1 MKSGGAELEPRT
13 LSPTVNTWPGMV
25 SRMDAV
31 ASSNV
36 RSQRAMSPAP
46 TSTCADVPEVAA
58 TMPRAGGAPGPT
70 DRSPVQVHSSPIA
83 TRTARAGMTRK
94 RVTLRRLGDIEA
106 SVAGV
111 RRQHTLLEQ
120 KPCAGVGDLTSRGTV
135 GCGAVCTGLP
145 GYLLRR
151 VHSFAG
157 RLLRSSSR
165 EAGPWFRDRRHRLQR
180 GEGVV

>member
-36 RSQRAMSPAP
+36 RSQRAISPAP
-46 TSTCADVPEVAA
+46 TSTCPDGAA
-58 TMPRAGGAPGPT
+58 VKAVTPRTGGGPT

-83 TRTARAGMTRK
+83 ARTARAGMTRK
-94 RVTLRRLGDIEA
+94 RLSLRRLGDIEA

-111 RRQHTLLEQ
+111 RRQRTLLE
-120 KPCAGVGDLTSRGTV
+120 
-135 GCGAVCTGLP
+135 
-145 GYLLRR
+145 
-151 VHSFAG
+151 
-157 RLLRSSSR
+157 
-165 EAGPWFRDRRHRLQR
+165 
-180 GEGVV
+180 

>member
-13 LSPTVNTWPGMV
+13 LSPTVHTSPGVV
-25 SRMDAV
+25 SRIGPV

-36 RSQRAMSPAP
+36 RAQRAMSPAP

-83 TRTARAGMTRK
+83 SRTARAGMTRK

-106 SVAGV
+106 SVAGG
-111 RRQHTLLEQ
+111 RRKHTLLEQ
-120 KPCAGVGDLTSRGTV
+120 EPGSGGRDLTSLGTV
-135 GCGAVCTGLP
+135 RGWVVWTAVSG
-145 GYLLRR
+145 
-151 VHSFAG
+151 
-157 RLLRSSSR
+157 
-165 EAGPWFRDRRHRLQR
+165 
-180 GEGVV
+180 

>member
-1 MKSGGAELEPRT
+1 MKSGGVELEPRT

-46 TSTCADVPEVAA
+46 TSTCPDVPEVAA

-83 TRTARAGMTRK
+83 TRTARAGMTRN

-106 SVAGV
+106 SVAGG
-111 RRQHTLLEQ
+111 RRLRPVLDD
-120 KPCAGVGDLTSRGTV
+120 KADAVVVGLTT
-135 GCGAVCTGLP
+135 T
-145 GYLLRR
+145 
-151 VHSFAG
+151 
-157 RLLRSSSR
+157 
-165 EAGPWFRDRRHRLQR
+165 
-180 GEGVV
+180 